1 MSKILQHILHIT
13 TTFILTILIAVSCAL
28 ISSCGTT
35 KYVYLPGET
44 IYNYKDSVIVHVDS
58 VKVDVPIER
67 YVDIV
72 NYTDTLTLETS
83 VAKAIAYADTIS
95 HTLKGDIKNKTTQLK
110 KEIIY
115 KDRIIEKEVYK
126 DKPYPVEVDK
136 EVKIHPWY
144 ERILW
149 VMSAIGL
156 IFMVLLTLKIYRKIV
171 LHV

>member
-1 MSKILQHILHIT
+1 MKVIQNIITLIISIL
-13 TTFILTILIAVSCAL
+13 LI
-28 ISSCGTT
+28 ISCGVT
-35 KYVYLPGET
+35 KPAIPVET

-126 DKPYPVEVDK
+126 DKPIYVEVTK
-136 EVKIHPWY
+136 EVIKYKHYWY
-144 ERILW
+144 DKLCYPFAI
-149 VMSAIGL
+149 IGL
-156 IFMVLLTLKIYRKIV
+156 IYIILIIIKLYGKFRL
-171 LHV
+171 